1 MKSTIDQFLKYLEIQ
16 KRYSRHTIVAYQND
30 LRTFADH
37 MDLCFDVQSPMNTD
51 KRMISSFVADLID
64 AGLNPR
70 SVNRKLSAIQSY
82 FDFLLREDLIKANP
96 AKAITRP
103 KSSQRLPSVLRKEQV
118 DALFD
123 GQLFPLDFTGARDKA
138 ILELFYSCGIRRDE
152 LIGLKLDDVNLGEH
166 TIKVLGKRKKER
178 LIPISSRLEES
189 FRDYMQV
196 RQGVEVNTDCFFVT
210 DGGNKL
216 YPSLVYNTVK
226 IYLSKVTTMDK
237 RSPHVLRHTFA
248 THLLNEGANLQSI
261 KELLGHTSL
270 AATQVYTHTSLEKL
284 KDVYRN
290 THPRNKK

>member
-1 MKSTIDQFLKYLEIQ
+1 LKSTIDRFLKYLEIQ

>member
-1 MKSTIDQFLKYLEIQ
+1 
-16 KRYSRHTIVAYQND
+16 
-30 LRTFADH
+30 
-37 MDLCFDVQSPMNTD
+37 
-51 KRMISSFVADLID
+51 
-64 AGLNPR
+64 
-70 SVNRKLSAIQSY
+70 
-82 FDFLLREDLIKANP
+82 
-96 AKAITRP
+96 
-103 KSSQRLPSVLRKEQV
+103 
-118 DALFD
+118 
-123 GQLFPLDFTGARDKA
+123 
-138 ILELFYSCGIRRDE
+138 
-152 LIGLKLDDVNLGEH
+152 
-166 TIKVLGKRKKER
+166 
-178 LIPISSRLEES
+178 
-189 FRDYMQV
+189 MQV

>member
-1 MKSTIDQFLKYLEIQ
+1 LKSTIDQFLKYLEIQ

-37 MDLCFDVQSPMNTD
+37 MDLCFDIQSPMNTD

>member
-1 MKSTIDQFLKYLEIQ
+1 
-16 KRYSRHTIVAYQND
+16 
-30 LRTFADH
+30 

>member
-37 MDLCFDVQSPMNTD
+37 MDLCFDIQSPMNTD